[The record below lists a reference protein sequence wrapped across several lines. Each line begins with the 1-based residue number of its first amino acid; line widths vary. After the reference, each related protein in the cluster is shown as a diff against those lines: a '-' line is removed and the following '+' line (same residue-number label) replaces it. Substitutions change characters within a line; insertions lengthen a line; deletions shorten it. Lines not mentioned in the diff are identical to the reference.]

1 MVQVTL
7 AVKGMSCM
15 HCVMAIK
22 SSVGKLTG
30 VKKVKVNLKEANVT
44 VTFNADQVALNQIKD
59 RIESKGYVVC
69 H

>member
-7 AVKGMSCM
+7 AVNGMSCM

-30 VKKVKVNLKEANVT
+30 VKEVKVNLKEANVT